1 MDRMSKFVL
10 PCYHSLFSCVVQA
23 RTKEAIIAT
32 DEHSTACGIERL
44 GSPPWRTQW
53 QRVNKNDHQL
63 ESSVMES
70 IAEDGRRNRWV
81 GNDNKKIR
89 KRAWQKR
96 GGVNWEDFFVVFLFK
111 FPDFS
116 NPLLRSLSLVFPI
129 IPFLHKYDCIYCF
142 LVFTCFNSVSATIR
156 RENSVEK
163 PENW

>member
-1 MDRMSKFVL
+1 MRFHRQAAVRFKCHLITWLLEMDRMSKFVL

-89 KRAWQKR
+89 KRARQKR
-96 GGVNWEDFFVVFLFK
+96 GESTGKIFSLSFSLNFLIFQIHYYVVFRWF
-111 FPDFS
+111 F
-116 NPLLRSLSLVFPI
+116 LS
-129 IPFLHKYDCIYCF
+129 FLSFI
-142 LVFTCFNSVSATIR
+142 NMIVSIV
-156 RENSVEK
+156 S
-163 PENW
+163 